1 MIRLVA
7 STVLAVFVGLIV
19 AGGFTCDGQDEAT
32 NCCCAQASSPVGS
45 AAAKLC
51 CETVCGKKTSDVP
64 STPPA
69 STTATLTPALP
80 VATVR
85 VEPFDVVL
93 ATAIP
98 VELKSVERAVAHQDP
113 PEVFLHKATFLI

>member
-19 AGGFTCDGQDEAT
+19 AGAFTCDGKRDAP
-32 NCCCAQASSPVGS
+32 NCCCAQADSPMGS
-45 AAAKLC
+45 PAAKLC

-69 STTATLTPALP
+69 SMTATLIPALP
-80 VATVR
+80 IAEIR
-85 VEPFDVVL
+85 VEPFDAGVAA
-93 ATAIP
+93 ATP
-98 VELKSVERAVAHQDP
+98 VALKSVERAVAHQDP
-113 PEVFLHKATFLI
+113 PEVFLRKATFLI